1 MIGLVAQRDQ
11 EHGLAAGFVG
21 AGNET
26 LGIRLLVRM
35 RNARRVL
42 GDAAVVGER
51 RYRFSVLE
59 ARRAQSKPLGL
70 EDGDTGFAESLSRYF
85 FQQGHGTGSSFNL
98 RSLKCEEGEPV
109 TRLPLSEPMSPAGL
123 TE

>member
-1 MIGLVAQRDQ
+1 
-11 EHGLAAGFVG
+11 
-21 AGNET
+21 
-26 LGIRLLVRM
+26 M
-35 RNARRVL
+35 RNARGVL

-51 RYRFSVLE
+51 RYRFSVLK

-70 EDGDTGFAESLSRYF
+70 EDGDTAFAESLSRYF
-85 FQQGHGTGSSFNL
+85 FQQGHGTGSRL
-98 RSLKCEEGEPV
+98 QKCEEGEPV